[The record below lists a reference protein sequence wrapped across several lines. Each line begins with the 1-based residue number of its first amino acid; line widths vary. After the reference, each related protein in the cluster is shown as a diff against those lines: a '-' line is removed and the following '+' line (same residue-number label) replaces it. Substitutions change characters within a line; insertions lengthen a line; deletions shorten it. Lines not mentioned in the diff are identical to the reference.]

1 MPIMIMNAITSTYHA
16 KIGILESFIPGARVL
31 RMPTMSSTA
40 AATAEISTKPSP
52 RIQTSVLIPG
62 EYLAPVRGGDMKQ
75 PPAGA
80 PPKKRLAKTHTP
92 PGGEE
97 QKPRAQSRGEGKARG
112 P

>member
-52 RIQTSVLIPG
+52 RTQTSVLTPG
-62 EYLAPVRGGDMKQ
+62 EYSGPVSGGYMNQ
-75 PPAGA
+75 PPSGA
-80 PPKKRLAKTHTP
+80 TPKKRLENTMTP
-92 PGGEE
+92 PKAYA
-97 QKPRAQSRGEGKARG
+97 QKPSDDI
-112 P
+112 